1 MTMIVLVVVGVLLP
15 SAAILVTILWGWR
28 HGTLKET
35 TQERY
40 DWDFEQIVSR
50 I

>member
-1 MTMIVLVVVGVLLP
+1 MIVVVVVSVVLP
-15 SAAILVTILWGWR
+15 TVTILVAILWGWR

-40 DWDFEQIVSR
+40 DWDFEQIVR
-50 I
+50 HI